1 MMLPT
6 LKKLT
11 VSLLFM
17 VASFESY
24 AGIVIGGTRVI
35 YNSDKKEA
43 SVSIHNP
50 DNSPFL
56 IQSWLNADSDSNQQS
71 NDLPFIIT
79 PPLFRLNADTT
90 NALRIVK
97 TKDLPN
103 NRESVYWLNIKA
115 IPTSNPNAKNELN
128 ISVNSRIKLFYRPAS
143 LNSQDAAVSYKS
155 IIFSRTGQKLF
166 AHNPTPYYISLNELS
181 VNGNKIP
188 NPGMIAPMGE
198 QLWDM
203 PTKIT
208 TADFKVNWS
217 SINDFGGETPIA
229 TQMP

>member
-56 IQSWLNADSDSNQQS
+56 IQSWLNADSGSNQQS
-71 NDLPFIIT
+71 NDLPFVIT

-115 IPTSNPNAKNELN
+115 IPTSNANAKNELN
-128 ISVNSRIKLFYRPAS
+128 ISVNSRIKLFYRPVP
-143 LNSQDAAVSYKS
+143 LNSQDAAISYKN
-155 IIFSRTGQKLF
+155 IIFSRIGQKLL

-181 VNGNKIP
+181 VNGTKIP

-198 QLWDM
+198 QRWDM

-208 TADFKVNWS
+208 TADLKVNWS